1 MATSRLK
8 PDHALERLRELCD
21 AMPEV
26 SERISHGSPTFFI
39 RDKKT
44 LCTFHAHEIHGR
56 HGMSIWCAAPPGVQ
70 EQLVEDEP
78 ERFYRPPYVG
88 HRGWIG
94 VRLDR
99 DVDWGE
105 IDAIVRDAYRLVA
118 PKTLV
123 RQLDS
128 DG

>member
-1 MATSRLK
+1 MSDEALSRLRTICF
-8 PDHALERLRELCD
+8 AL
-21 AMPEV
+21 PEI

-39 RDKKT
+39 RDKT
-44 LCTFHAHEIHGR
+44 VLCNFHPHGIHGE
-56 HGMSIWCAAPPGVQ
+56 HGMSLWAPAPPGVQ
-70 EQLVEDEP
+70 EQLVDDEP
-78 ERFYRPPYVG
+78 DRFHRPPYVG

-105 IDAIVRDAYRLVA
+105 IESIVHDAFRLVA

-123 RQLDS
+123 ERLDAP
-128 DG
+128 